1 MKQEQWTEQLREK
14 LSGYQ
19 EAVPDGLWGDIEAAL
34 DEAPVKR
41 RPVVAWR
48 RWSAAAAIIL
58 LLAGGS
64 LLLWNREEAKMAESA
79 EMADV
84 LQTQTEAVQTKTS
97 ETAETSEPVA
107 PLLAAATPKVQK
119 QKTMAEPAVLEQ
131 EEPIASIQDEQ
142 LSSQGQDLAQQN
154 EEPLT
159 QEEATVSAFAVEQK
173 ADKKD
178 VLPQPTELFPSVEM
192 KRATRQPLVA
202 ALYAGDGLGD
212 RNDVDRVQMSHDMAQ
227 KYAMLNGGGASRA
240 AEPIWLA
247 DYEERE
253 NHERPFA
260 IGMQLRYPLSERLSL
275 TSGLVYTRLKSEF
288 TKVMKGSEVEQE
300 QMLHY
305 VGVPLG
311 VQYNLLQFGHLNIYS
326 SAGGQLDWNVSARMR
341 VKGREADIERD
352 RCQWSL
358 SGSIGLSYAIT
369 PALGLYVEPGIR
381 YYMDN
386 GSAVRNY
393 FKDKPTNVTLQM
405 GLQLNIGNKRH

>member
-64 LLLWNREEAKMAESA
+64 LLLWNREETKMTETA

-84 LQTQTEAVQTKTS
+84 LQTQTEAVQTEMS
-97 ETAETSEPVA
+97 EAAKTSEPVA

-119 QKTMAEPAVLEQ
+119 QMKMAEPAVLEQ
-131 EEPIASIQDEQ
+131 EKPVLLIQDEQ
-142 LSSQGQDLAQQN
+142 QPSQGQDLAQQN

-159 QEEATVSAFAVEQK
+159 QEETTVSAPAVEQK
-173 ADKKD
+173 ADKKE
-178 VLPQPTELFPSVEM
+178 VLSQPTELFPSVEM

-227 KYAMLNGGGASRA
+227 KYAALNGGGASRA

-275 TSGLVYTRLKSEF
+275 SSGLVYTRLKSEF
-288 TKVMKGSEVEQE
+288 TKVMKGSEIVQ
-300 QMLHY
+300 QQQLHY
-305 VGVPLG
+305 VGMPLAL
-311 VQYNLLQFGHLNIYS
+311 QYRLWQIGHLSVYA
-326 SAGGQLDWNVSARMR
+326 SAGAQADWNVSARMS
-341 VKGREADIERD
+341 VNGMQNDIDKD
-352 RCQWSL
+352 RLQWSL
-358 SGSIGLSYAIT
+358 SGSMGLSYDVT
-369 PALGLYVEPGIR
+369 PHIGLFLEPGIR
-381 YYMDN
+381 HYIDN
-386 GSAVRNY
+386 QSPVQNY
-393 FKDKPTNVTLQM
+393 FKDKPTNISLQM
-405 GLQLNIGNKRH
+405 GVQWNIGN